1 MFLYNLTLQK
11 GGGVKCAV
19 YGNFSA
25 PKAQEIV
32 VSRNKVLELLRPDE
46 SGKMQTIV
54 STEVFGV
61 IRSLAAFRLTGA
73 NRDYLVCGSDSGR
86 IVVLQYDKGIGSTR
100 CTEETFGK
108 SGCRRI
114 VPGQFLCVDPKGR
127 AIMIAAIS
135 WSTC

>member
-11 GGGVKCAV
+11 GGGIQAAV

-61 IRSLAAFRLTGA
+61 IRSLAAFRLP
-73 NRDYLVCGSDSGR
+73 
-86 IVVLQYDKGIGSTR
+86 
-100 CTEETFGK
+100 
-108 SGCRRI
+108 RRRLSRRLFA
-114 VPGQFLCVDPKGR
+114 PR
-127 AIMIAAIS
+127 AGPS
-135 WSTC
+135 WARQRTM

>member
-11 GGGVKCAV
+11 GGGIQAAV

-54 STEVFGV
+54 SVECFGI

-73 NRDYLVCGSDSGR
+73 NKAGGVVRGCAMPVRPSAHRPKTPHTPSGE
-86 IVVLQYDKGIGSTR
+86 GCHAIGYGVNRTA
-100 CTEETFGK
+100 
-108 SGCRRI
+108 GCHRLN
-114 VPGQFLCVDPKGR
+114 VFWCCK
-127 AIMIAAIS
+127 MTS
-135 WSTC
+135 WW

>member
-11 GGGVKCAV
+11 GGGVQCAV

-61 IRSLAAFRLTGA
+61 IRSLAASNLR
-73 NRDYLVCGSDSGR
+73 
-86 IVVLQYDKGIGSTR
+86 Q
-100 CTEETFGK
+100 
-108 SGCRRI
+108 
-114 VPGQFLCVDPKGR
+114 DP
-127 AIMIAAIS
+127 
-135 WSTC
+135 